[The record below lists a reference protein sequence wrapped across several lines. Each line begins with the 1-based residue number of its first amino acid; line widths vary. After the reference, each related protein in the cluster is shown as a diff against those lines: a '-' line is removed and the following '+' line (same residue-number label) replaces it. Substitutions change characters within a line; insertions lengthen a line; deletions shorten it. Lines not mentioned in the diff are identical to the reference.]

1 MKKIYLLIAIV
12 GFIGLQS
19 CSGPEAA
26 TGKNGLDAPVS
37 QVFEI
42 TRSFSDTNSYG
53 TLFTFPQKTYSSD
66 VILAFRLTGKTSNG
80 TDIWKPLPQT
90 FYFANGTL
98 DYQFDFDFTQFDV
111 NIFINGNDLATIPI
125 AFRSNQTFRIV
136 IVPAA
141 FSNRLR
147 SNMSYEEVIAKF
159 NIDDSHVKIL
169 K

>member
-1 MKKIYLLIAIV
+1 MKNVYLLIAII
-12 GFIGLQS
+12 GLIGLQS
-19 CSGPEAA
+19 CSGPEGAA
-26 TGKNGLDAPVS
+26 GKNGLNAPLS

-53 TLFTFPQKTYSSD
+53 TLFSFPQRTYSSD
-66 VILAFRLTGKTSNG
+66 VILAFRLTGKTATG

-111 NIFINGNDLATIPI
+111 NIFINGNDLATIPL

-147 SNMSYEEVIAKF
+147 SDMSYEEAIEKF
-159 NIDDSHVKIL
+159 KIDDTHIKIL
-169 K
+169 N